1 MAPKRR
7 SAQEIEMEELRRQV
21 KELQKQ
27 LARYEAAQKDRGRM
41 SDHSS
46 SDEEYSNPFY
56 DSFSSEDLPTH
67 KTRHGSKTHYKAK
80 DLGIKVDIPEFEGR
94 FQPDDSLTGFAQ
106 WSECSS

>member
-21 KELQKQ
+21 KELQEQ

-41 SDHSS
+41 SDRSSS

-56 DSFSSEDLPTH
+56 DSSSSED
-67 KTRHGSKTHYKAK
+67 
-80 DLGIKVDIPEFEGR
+80 
-94 FQPDDSLTGFAQ
+94 
-106 WSECSS
+106 